1 MSYSKL
7 TTKGLNV
14 FIYET
19 DKAKDS
25 VAIAA
30 AVAMTHAIQR
40 ETLHRSLI
48 LPGIFKI
55 KRVVDPAHVTV
66 ETVISGIPKTLDVP
80 LNTLF
85 VAEPGAKYV

>member
-1 MSYSKL
+1 MFIDETRK
-7 TTKGLNV
+7 TTP
-14 FIYET
+14 
-19 DKAKDS
+19 DS

-30 AVAMTHAIQR
+30 AVAMTHAIR
-40 ETLHRSLI
+40 KETLHRSLI

-66 ETVISGIPKTLDVP
+66 ETVIAGIPKVLDVP
-80 LNTLF
+80 LSTLF